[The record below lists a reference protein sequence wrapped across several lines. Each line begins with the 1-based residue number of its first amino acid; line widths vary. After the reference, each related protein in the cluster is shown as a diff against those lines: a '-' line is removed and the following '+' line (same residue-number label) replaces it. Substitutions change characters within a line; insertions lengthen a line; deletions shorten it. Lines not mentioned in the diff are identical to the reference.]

1 MCRIFT
7 LLLYDYRQWRT
18 DCEYYNAQP
27 IVELRPRFIV
37 SATCLDVIAGDSAS
51 IVNTTAFNLRLNRI
65 YVLQCVQHILYIIT
79 GAELPVANI
88 ASFSPRLNRA
98 PIL

>member
-18 DCEYYNAQP
+18 DYEYYNVQP

-37 SATCLDVIAGDSAS
+37 HATCLEVVAGDRVS
-51 IVNTTAFNLRLNRI
+51 IVNITVFNLRLNRTH
-65 YVLQCVQHILYIIT
+65 VLQCVQHILYIIT

-88 ASFSPRLNRA
+88 ALVN
-98 PIL
+98 L